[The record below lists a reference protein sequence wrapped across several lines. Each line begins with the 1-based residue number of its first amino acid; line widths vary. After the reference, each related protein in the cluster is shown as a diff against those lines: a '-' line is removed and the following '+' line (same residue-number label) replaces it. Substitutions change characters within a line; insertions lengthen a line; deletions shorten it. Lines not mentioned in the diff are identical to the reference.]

1 MMCQEKNALTQ
12 LMLFEAGR
20 RYIWGLRT
28 LSEPKQLY
36 GIEKYK
42 LVEALCK
49 VQEKAE
55 GCIFKSATFFLQDQL
70 SLDKVQAKGYILSEH
85 FNFLMSNASV
95 EGHYEMCTILCEEH
109 DRVHELCK
117 EIQDEFVRQN
127 PNP

>member
-28 LSEPKQLY
+28 LSEPKQRY
-36 GIEKYK
+36 GIEKHK

-95 EGHYEMCTILCEEH
+95 EANYEMCTSLCEQSERAH
-109 DRVHELCK
+109 QLTR
-117 EIQDEFVRQN
+117 EIRDEWVRLL
-127 PNP
+127 PAP

>member
-1 MMCQEKNALTQ
+1 MMWQEKNALTQ

-20 RYIWGLRT
+20 RYLCGLRT
-28 LSEPKQLY
+28 LSEPKQRY

-42 LVEALCK
+42 LVEALCT

-70 SLDKVQAKGYILSEH
+70 TLDKVQAEGYILSEH

-95 EGHYEMCTILCEEH
+95 EGNYEMCTILCEEH
-109 DRVHELCK
+109 HHVHELCK